1 MALCLEQEVPC
12 GGVNSIADIFEDE
25 HFHAREMLVP
35 VEVPGVGEVVVP
47 GVLPRLSATP
57 GRIEELGPELGDA
70 TEVVMRRLLG
80 LEDDELE
87 ELRSQKII

>member
-1 MALCLEQEVPC
+1 
-12 GGVNSIADIFEDE
+12 
-25 HFHAREMLVP
+25 MLVP